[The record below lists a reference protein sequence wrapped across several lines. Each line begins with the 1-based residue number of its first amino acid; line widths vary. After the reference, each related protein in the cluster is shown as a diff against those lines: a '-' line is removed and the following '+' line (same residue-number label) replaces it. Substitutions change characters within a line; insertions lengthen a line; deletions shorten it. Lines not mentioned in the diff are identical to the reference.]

1 MRILIT
7 GGTGL
12 IGMAL
17 TASLA
22 ADGHEVIVLTRD
34 PAKATGLP
42 RNARAEKWDARTAQ
56 GWGALA
62 DGADTIINLAG
73 ESIAGESIPAILFKH
88 WSAAYKQQI
97 VESRKNGG
105 QAIVEAVRAAKQKPR
120 VLIQA
125 SAVGY
130 YGPRGAEEIT
140 EATGFGADFT
150 ARTCQAWEAST
161 AEVETL
167 GVRRVVIRTGVVLS
181 TAGGVLP
188 MVTLPFKFFAGGPLG
203 NGKQW
208 FPWIHMADEVNAIR
222 FLVDNPQASGAFNL
236 CAPTPVTNAQLS
248 RAVGQAL
255 RRPSFMP
262 VPGFA
267 LQLVLGEK
275 AAIVLNSQRQ
285 LPHRLQA
292 SGFQFKYP
300 TIEGALKNLTEDGGR

>member
-1 MRILIT
+1 MRLLIT

-12 IGMAL
+12 IGTAL

-34 PAKATGLP
+34 PSKTTHLP

-62 DGADTIINLAG
+62 DGADAIVHLAG

-88 WSAAYKQQI
+88 WSADYKRQI
-97 VESRKNGG
+97 VESRQHGG

-140 EATGFGADFT
+140 EATGPGDDFT

-161 AEVETL
+161 AEVEAL
-167 GVRRVVIRTGVVLS
+167 GVRRAVIRTGVVLS
-181 TAGGVLP
+181 TTGGVLP
-188 MVTLPFKFFAGGPLG
+188 MVMLPFRFFAGGPLG
-203 NGKQW
+203 NGQQW
-208 FPWIHMADEVNAIR
+208 FPWIHMSDEVSAIR
-222 FLVDNPQASGAFNL
+222 FLIEHPQASGAFNV
-236 CAPTPVTNAQLS
+236 CAPNSVTNAQLS
-248 RAVGQAL
+248 RAVGRAMH
-255 RRPSFMP
+255 RPSF
-262 VPGFA
+262 VPAPAFA
-267 LQLVLGEK
+267 LQLALGEK
-275 AAIVLNSQRQ
+275 AAIVLGSQRQ
-285 LPHRLQA
+285 LPRRLQEL
-292 SGFQFKYP
+292 GFQFRYP
-300 TIEGALKNLTEDGGR
+300 TIEAALTHLLE